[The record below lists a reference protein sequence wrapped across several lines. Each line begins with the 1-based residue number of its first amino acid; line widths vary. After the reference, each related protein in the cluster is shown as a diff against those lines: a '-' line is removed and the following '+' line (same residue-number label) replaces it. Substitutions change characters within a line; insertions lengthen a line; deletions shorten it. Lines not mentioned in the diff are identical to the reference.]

1 MNMNA
6 VLQMLSAGG
15 NPQVLL
21 QNLMKQNPQFVAML
35 NQQKQSGL
43 SMEQFVRNYAQ
54 QNNIDLEPMLNTLRQ
69 RGMKF

>member
-1 MNMNA
+1 MNVNA

-43 SMEQFVRNYAQ
+43 SMEQFVRNLAQ